1 MPTSPARARTW
12 LTAGGAAAAIMGEA
26 RPYGCWLKASSVASP
41 RGYSKPPAAYGC
53 CGLGLWP
60 LRCIAATGTL
70 TCAAAER
77 GVDCPGVL
85 VPTGASIGGALRV
98 LRKSSTV
105 KETFNGLPWLLCDVL
120 IHGVEDLFGDLVE
133 VYVEVRCSELGKAS
147 DFCSVRGREVRQLLV
162 G

>member
-1 MPTSPARARTW
+1 
-12 LTAGGAAAAIMGEA
+12 MGEA
-26 RPYGCWLKASSVASP
+26 RPYGCWLKTSSAASPP

-85 VPTGASIGGALRV
+85 ELTGASIGGCALQFSKNIV
-98 LRKSSTV
+98 PTV
-105 KETFNGLPWLLCDVL
+105 KETFVALPWLLYDVL
-120 IHGVEDLFGDLVE
+120 IRGVEDLFDDLVE
-133 VYVEVRCSELGKAS
+133 VYVEMRRSVFGAS
-147 DFCSVRGREVRQLLV
+147 GFCSAENGREVR
-162 G
+162 